1 MGSSLRIGK
10 RAFCVASKPLSAFRS
25 DDPFVRDDLFGSL
38 RLMRTLAFKLWLIV
52 GVALLLHPGM
62 ACSGQTQPKHRVTL
76 EDQETLKESLYMQLS
91 PTGNQPAYF
100 LNKDTAEPLQ
110 ADT

>member
-62 ACSGQTQPKHRVTL
+62 ACSGQTPPKHRVTL
-76 EDQETLKESLYMQLS
+76 EDQGNLQASLYMQLS
-91 PTGNQPAYF
+91 PDRQQLVYVMREEKVG
-100 LNKDTAEPLQ
+100 LSLIV
-110 ADT
+110 